1 LFIEEVKK
9 TEPREIRI
17 QPTPKVIALVI
28 GLVLVLVFS
37 GIFVTTMIIQVE
49 VGHAVLLVDPL
60 SGSTSDPVLG
70 PTYVVK
76 APWVRTVDVYYATDS
91 FEDIIA
97 SFSSDQLEMEIQIL
111 LRWSLNPDKLKEL
124 YQNYPNLNFKAT
136 AIESIL
142 AETMRLITKGFTALE
157 TIEFRDVVRNDI
169 EQALTQEINSEPSLA
184 NALVSIEF
192 DLRNI
197 GYPETY
203 TASIE
208 AKLVAQQQKI
218 QADFERDKILI
229 LANATAQGQIIE
241 ATGIAQAAV
250 IEANATREAIEL
262 VLQATGQEG
271 NQTRIAELYLWVRTL
286 QKIAPDIDIMI
297 VGSEGTPILIP
308 SDITNP

>member
-1 LFIEEVKK
+1 VKK

-17 QPTPKVIALVI
+17 QPTPKVVALVI
-28 GLVLVLVFS
+28 GLVLLLVFS
-37 GIFVTTMIIQVE
+37 VIFVTTMVIQVE
-49 VGHAVLLVDPL
+49 VGHAALLVDPL
-60 SGSTSDPVLG
+60 SGSTSDPILG

-76 APWVRTVDVYYATDS
+76 APWVTNIDVYYATDS
-91 FEDIIA
+91 FSDTIA

-124 YQNYPNLNFKAT
+124 YQNYPNLNYKAT

-157 TIEFRDVVRNDI
+157 TIEFRDIVRNDI
-169 EQALTQEINSEPSLA
+169 EQALATEINEEASLA
-184 NALVSIEF
+184 DALISLEF

-208 AKLVAQQQKI
+208 AKLVAEQQQI
-218 QADFERDKILI
+218 QADFEREKILI
-229 LANATAQGQIIE
+229 LANATAQESIIKAE
-241 ATGIAQAAV
+241 GSAQAAV

-262 VLQATGQEG
+262 VLKSTGQEG
-271 NQTRIAELYLWVRTL
+271 NSTRIAELYLWVQTL
-286 QKIAPDIDIMI
+286 QRIAPDIDIMI

-308 SDITNP
+308 ADITNP